1 MHLIKVNAI
10 NSTNSFGRE
19 MFRENPQLPATCI
32 VAKNQLSGRGQRGTV
47 WTSQPGENLTF
58 SIVYPKPGISPDH
71 QFLLSAAV
79 ATCIVEALKQFDLP
93 RLKVKWPNDI
103 MSANRKIGGIL
114 IENVITEGKVAASV
128 IGVGLNVNQRNFPGL
143 PDAGSMYAVSG
154 KKYDLEEVLERLLQ
168 ELEKELAQLSNKR
181 AAEILTHYKSHLFRM
196 QVPST
201 FQLPDNKLFTGMIAD
216 VSLSGKLLVRTEEE
230 LLKEFDLKEVR
241 LCF

>member
-47 WTSQPGENLTF
+47 WNSEPGENLTF

-79 ATCIVEALKQFDLP
+79 ATTIVEALDQFELP

-103 MSANRKIGGIL
+103 MSANYKIGGVL
-114 IENVITEGKVAASV
+114 IENVLNDGKVAASI
-128 IGVGLNVNQRNFPGL
+128 IGVGLNVNQKAFSGL
-143 PDAGSMYAVSG
+143 PQAGSMFSVTQ
-154 KKYDLEEVLERLLQ
+154 KRFDLDEVLAVLLYA
-168 ELEKELAQLSNKR
+168 LEKELDQLSNKR
-181 AAEILTHYKSHLFRM
+181 AAEILTDYKSQLFRIH
-196 QVPST
+196 VPST
-201 FQLPDNKLFTGMIAD
+201 FELPDKTLFTGMIAD